1 MTDQPLTK
9 IANQSPGALLDRF
22 EPSDEA
28 RALLA
33 DGMGAEQYLRAL
45 IAEER
50 HADAAQ
56 FLAHALPKREAV
68 WWACVAVNA
77 AGSGELTPQAQKAL
91 HFAGLWVRDPT
102 DEHRVAAKQ
111 AATEAGVET
120 AAGMTALAAYLS
132 TLKTPPPGTGTG
144 SLAGS
149 AVVMAAVTP
158 DPLAAAGKYATLL
171 AQGLNIAAGLAAGN

>member
-1 MTDQPLTK
+1 MTDQPLIK
-9 IANQSPGALLDRF
+9 IANQSPAALLDRF

-33 DGMGAEQYLRAL
+33 NGMSAEQFLKAL
-45 IAEER
+45 VASER

-68 WWACVAVNA
+68 WWACVVVNA
-77 AGSGELTPQAQKAL
+77 AGRGALTPQAQKAL
-91 HFAGLWVRDPT
+91 HFAGLWVRDPSAL
-102 DEHRVAAKQ
+102 HREQARQ
-111 AATEAGVET
+111 AAMEAGVET

-132 TLKTPPPGTGTG
+132 TSATPSPGTGTG
-144 SLAGS
+144 AMAGS

-158 DPLAAAGKYATLL
+158 DPLAAAGKYATFL
-171 AQGLNIAAGLAAGN
+171 AQGMNIAAGLPA